1 MEEQLSSRIR
11 DLPDEDRPREKLAKR
26 GASALT
32 DAELLAIFLRVGIP
46 GMNAVELARGL
57 IEKHGSLAGLARCSV
72 KELAGTK
79 GVGLAKGAQ
88 MAAAFELGNRLA
100 VERIRTVKMDEP
112 QKVYDLLGA
121 EMRSLRQES
130 LRVVLLDTR
139 GNLIRVAEITKGT
152 KNESLAHPGEILR
165 VVLIES
171 AHSFILVHNHP
182 SGDPS
187 PSEADRSMTRRLIRA
202 CQEMGVTLA
211 DHIIIGAPN
220 DHSEPYFSFREYSL
234 I

>member
-1 MEEQLSSRIR
+1 MGEQLTSRIQ

-26 GASALT
+26 GATSLT

-46 GMNAVELARGL
+46 GTNAVELARSL
-57 IEKHGSLAGLARCSV
+57 IDKHGSLAGLARCSV

-88 MAAAFELGNRLA
+88 LAAAFELGNRLA
-100 VERIRTVKMDEP
+100 SEKIRSVKLDEP
-112 QKVYDLLGA
+112 RKVYDLLGA

-152 KNESLAHPGEILR
+152 KNESLANPGEILR
-165 VVLIES
+165 VVLVES

-187 PSEADRSMTRRLIRA
+187 PSEADRSMTRRLMRA
-202 CQEMGVTLA
+202 SQELGVTLS
-211 DHIIIGAPN
+211 DHVIIGAPN
-220 DHSEPYFSFREYSL
+220 ERSEPYFSFREYSL